1 MTVISLGNGICFSAN
16 NGVTLSKQV
25 LELTPQ
31 ELFDGVS
38 LAYSHIDD
46 QVLIDAGRGKG
57 GLLDERAYAL
67 PYGFPYDEYLKIL
80 HEAEVIEAGKISK
93 KTYTNSRRNE
103 FNAIRSDLMLALI
116 DSGRL
121 HECVKCGSIDKLT
134 IDHIIPVSRGGSDG
148 LNNLQFLCQSCN
160 SSKGTKINQ

>member
-1 MTVISLGNGICFSAN
+1 MTVISLGNGICFSVN
-16 NGVTLSKQV
+16 NGITLSKEV

-38 LAYSHIDD
+38 LAYSHMHD
-46 QVLIDAGRGKG
+46 QVLIDAGRGMR
-57 GLLDERAYAL
+57 GLLAERSYGL

-80 HEAEVIEAGKISK
+80 HEAEVIEAGKIARK
-93 KTYTNSRRNE
+93 AYTNIRRNE
-103 FNAIRSDLMLALI
+103 FNAVRADLMLALI

-121 HECVKCGSIDKLT
+121 HECLGCSSVNNLT
-134 IDHIIPVSRGGSDG
+134 IDHIIPVSRGGSDD

-160 SSKGTKINQ
+160 SSKGTKVNQ